1 MVLFA
6 VDPGRTAL
14 VIVDMQ
20 NVFVADSP
28 CAVPQCAQVAG
39 RLNRL
44 AACRRAGIPVIWT
57 GTWCGQR
64 AATLGCSASW
74 SRRSLAGSSTT
85 ARRSPRC
92 THSCTSARVTLSS
105 AGPGFGCFYGT
116 GLEVLLR
123 SRHRHDHP
131 RWHQHNVCVDT
142 TAREA
147 AVHEFRDSGGARAR
161 AAKGACRR
169 PGTGWLVRRH
179 GLASHAWGG
188 AAGTALGSSQAQDGT
203 GEFARA
209 LDVLAGHGP
218 AR

>member
-1 MVLFA
+1 MRCASVRRWR
-6 VDPGRTAL
+6 GGSTG
-14 VIVDMQ
+14 
-20 NVFVADSP
+20 SP
-28 CAVPQCAQVAG
+28 PA
-39 RLNRL
+39 
-44 AACRRAGIPVIWT
+44 RRAGIPVIWT

-92 THSCTSARVTLSS
+92 THSWTSARVTLSS

-169 PGTGWLVRRH
+169 PGTD
-179 GLASHAWGG
+179 
-188 AAGTALGSSQAQDGT
+188 GSSAGVGWHLMPGVEQRALPRAVLRHKTEAGIRLGARCAGWPRDGT
-203 GEFARA
+203 MTR
-209 LDVLAGHGP
+209 
-218 AR
+218 

>member
-1 MVLFA
+1 MVPFA

-28 CAVPQCAQVAG
+28 VAG
-39 RLNRL
+39 GVINDGAPL
-44 AACRRAGIPVIWT
+44 AALHSLVDVRPDDIIVGKPRGSAASTAP
-57 GTWCGQR
+57 TWRCSCAR
-64 AATLGCSASW
+64 AASTRSSSVASTPTCPW
-74 SRRSLAGSSTT
+74 TPPP
-85 ARRSPRC
+85 ARP
-92 THSCTSARVTLSS
+92 
-105 AGPGFGCFYGT
+105 
-116 GLEVLLR
+116 
-123 SRHRHDHP
+123 
-131 RWHQHNVCVDT
+131 
-142 TAREA
+142 
-147 AVHEFRDSGGARAR
+147 AVHEFRDSGSARGR
-161 AAKGACRR
+161 AARGACRR